1 MPGMAPCEKR
11 GVHHIRSSGL
21 TYFSKRRDPNEHG
34 GPYKDDKTGSGLIFW
49 EPYTQNEQRYLS
61 LGESSLPS
69 FFGLATISAIFRIA
83 AHHGPLDTDESV
95 CCSQSPQYPQLAA
108 SSFSSVPH
116 FSYPAISP
124 EPWRRHWDEQKNL
137 TFTKSRRAD
146 FHISNSVKFTS
157 RQRLLKVK
165 SWAKLIPA
173 LSPATRATAR

>member
-95 CCSQSPQYPQLAA
+95 YQTLNEA
-108 SSFSSVPH
+108 
-116 FSYPAISP
+116 
-124 EPWRRHWDEQKNL
+124 
-137 TFTKSRRAD
+137 
-146 FHISNSVKFTS
+146 
-157 RQRLLKVK
+157 
-165 SWAKLIPA
+165 
-173 LSPATRATAR
+173 

>member
-49 EPYTQNEQRYLS
+49 EPYT
-61 LGESSLPS
+61 SSLPS

-95 CCSQSPQYPQLAA
+95 CQTLNEA
-108 SSFSSVPH
+108 
-116 FSYPAISP
+116 
-124 EPWRRHWDEQKNL
+124 
-137 TFTKSRRAD
+137 
-146 FHISNSVKFTS
+146 
-157 RQRLLKVK
+157 
-165 SWAKLIPA
+165 
-173 LSPATRATAR
+173 